1 LEIFIK
7 KITLFLGK
15 NSSFLAIFYTL
26 LWKTLQVGLKH
37 IKDKDNLVEVGEC
50 GGFYL
55 EATKNGA

>member
-26 LWKTLQVGLKH
+26 LWKTLQVGLTWR
-37 IKDKDNLVEVGEC
+37 LWAEALGY
-50 GGFYL
+50 GFFSKPNN
-55 EATKNGA
+55 AIIA